1 MEEQEKSDFYTTMKN
16 VMSKTLESIE
26 SRYQDKAN
34 NPEYIDTGFC
44 NIEFHKGDLI
54 VLAARPSV
62 GKTAFAVSLV
72 NQLALN
78 KKIPVGYISLD
89 STEET
94 LFGRRLI
101 SINSGV
107 PLGKV
112 HTGMMKTSEVEK
124 VHNSANAICEAPI
137 YLINEPNGNFETL
150 EWKAQMLIDEKQV
163 QLIIIDGFELF
174 EELVDSEKE
183 EYRDNLKSLLEKLK
197 KFAVEHNIPI
207 ILEMDLPSDEH
218 NREPSLRDFSKH
230 MIIPYMADM
239 ILLIHRE
246 NLQEKID
253 KQEAEFCIEK
263 NLRGWAGSHIP
274 LTFDPQTTAFYREKQ
289 EKNNTLS

>member
-1 MEEQEKSDFYTTMKN
+1 MEEAYVSMKDIMAN
-16 VMSKTLESIE
+16 TIESIKTRYE
-26 SRYQDKAN
+26 SKAD
-34 NPEYIDTGFC
+34 NPDYIDTDFC
-44 NIEFHKGDLI
+44 NMEFHKGDLI

-62 GKTAFAVSLV
+62 GRTAFALSLV

-112 HTGMMKTSEVEK
+112 HTGMMKTTEVGK
-124 VHNSANAICEAPI
+124 VHESANAISEAQI

-150 EWKAQMLIDEKQV
+150 EWKVQMLIDEKQV
-163 QLIIIDGFELF
+163 QLVIIDGFELF
-174 EELVDSEKE
+174 EELVDSDKE

-197 KFAVEHNIPI
+197 KFAVEHRIPV
-207 ILEMDLPSDEH
+207 ILEVDLPAAEQGE
-218 NREPSLRDFSKH
+218 EPSLRDFKKH

-239 ILLIHRE
+239 VLLIHRD
-246 NLQEKID
+246 NLQDETE

-274 LTFDPQTTAFYREKQ
+274 LTFDPQTVAFYREKQ